1 MPSRRSKFALK
12 AVRDGGIGLAVYSGI
27 AILALEDRAQ
37 TGSALPTLPKFNADT
52 GLLSGTDPSV
62 LTLFV
67 LGLLFALL
75 TAFTLTGWRH
85 FGQNF
90 ALARVRPDRAQNWS
104 ISTVKPYRKKA

>member
-1 MPSRRSKFALK
+1 MSPSRRSKFALK
-12 AVRDGGIGLAVYSGI
+12 AVRDAGIGLAVYSGI

-37 TGSALPTLPKFNADT
+37 TGSALPAMPKFSSDT
-52 GLLSGTDPSV
+52 GLMWGTDSSV
-62 LTLFV
+62 LTLSV

-90 ALARVRPDRAQNWS
+90 ALTRVRPNPVLNLS
-104 ISTVKPYRKKA
+104 NSKPYRKKS